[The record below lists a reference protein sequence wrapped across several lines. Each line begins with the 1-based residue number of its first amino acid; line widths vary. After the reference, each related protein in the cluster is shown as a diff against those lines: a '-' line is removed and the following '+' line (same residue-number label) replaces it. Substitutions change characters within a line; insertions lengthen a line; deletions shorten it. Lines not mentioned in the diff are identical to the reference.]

1 MRQSPQN
8 KDEVLRYL
16 GYRDQI
22 LDVQLDKLI
31 EESMMETRKII
42 KPRRIYRSFDVL
54 RMNGLINLS
63 GCNLVLDG
71 EDIKEHL
78 KKAERCVLMA
88 VTLGNEID
96 TRIRYYERIDM
107 TKALILDACATTA
120 IEEICDN
127 ICEEIEDDLRIKHKV
142 LTSRYSPG
150 YGDLSI
156 DIQKKFLSVLEAEK
170 SIGLTVSDHD
180 ILMPRKSVTAIM
192 GIINRR
198 YREKKSRCLDCKNYL
213 NCVFRKEDEGC
224 GY

>member
-1 MRQSPQN
+1 MDKSPQN

-16 GYRDQI
+16 GYKNQRIDT
-22 LDVQLDKLI
+22 QLDNLI
-31 EESMMETRKII
+31 EESMIETRKII
-42 KPRRIYRSFDVL
+42 KPRRIYRSFDIL

-96 TRIRYYERIDM
+96 TKIRYYERIDM

-127 ICEEIEDDLRIKHKV
+127 ICKEIEDELIVRNNT

-156 DIQKKFLSVLEAEK
+156 DIQKSFLSVLGAER
-170 SIGLTVSDHD
+170 SIGLTVSEHN
-180 ILMPRKSVTAIM
+180 ILMPRKSVTAIV
-192 GIINRR
+192 GIVDNE
-198 YREKKSRCLDCKNYL
+198 YKENKFKCLNCKNYF
-213 NCVFRKEDEGC
+213 NCAFKRGDEGC